1 LSWGHENALNF
12 FNPGGKMKKTLI
24 LMILFIAVGSL
35 LAETLIHTY
44 RFDMPEMVTKE
55 SYTEILYE
63 NCYNMGE
70 EGNPLLP
77 YFSTDIL
84 LPQGQEIENI
94 RILNEEYFSIIDN
107 ITIQPASRKFPI
119 YQKAENYEVEPNE
132 NIYNSYDLFPDN
144 MIDYVSTQFL
154 AGHSIGSFLICPVIY
169 QPAAKEARLLKEIE
183 LEITTRQSDRIE
195 VLEQFLHDSKIIN
208 QRITKIVENPEILST
223 YNYQLNRDE
232 ECDILLITNNALLPA
247 FQDYMDFKES
257 TGYFI
262 EAITTEDIYTNYTGQ
277 DNQEKIRNCIID
289 YYLNFGIIYVILGGD
304 SAPNIPAQDVI
315 PHRGLFALDDNNI
328 PADMY
333 YACLDRGPGAG
344 TGPDW
349 NNDGDNQ
356 WGEPGEYDLYSEV
369 GIGRICVDDAAE
381 IQNFTNKLT
390 MYQDSPVIDD
400 TEKALMI
407 GEELNNNPW
416 TFGGDYKDEIL
427 YGSANH
433 GFTTVGISANF
444 SVSTLY
450 DRDMTWDKY
459 DLYDQF
465 NITGINLLNHLGHS
479 SPTYNMKMY
488 NSDITTSNLTNDG
501 ITRGFV
507 IGYSQGCY
515 NGSFDNWHW
524 SAGYGEDCFAEKITT
539 LETGEVACIA
549 NSRFGWYIP
558 GNTNS
563 PSQYLDR
570 QFYDAIFGENI
581 TQIGFVNSDSK
592 EDNVSYFTS
601 DEYMRWAAYEEN
613 LFGDPSM
620 DIWTAAPVDIVA
632 SYLPSVLLGTEE
644 IVFQT
649 DTPFARVGLM
659 QNSELIGRGVA
670 DEFGNLTIDLSEP
683 ITTSESIT
691 LSIIG
696 HNKNRLSN
704 TISIIADQPYVIY
717 ESHQINDA
725 ACNGN
730 GLADFGESILLDV
743 TLNNI
748 GNIPADDVVALLT
761 SEDEYITITDD
772 SQNYNTINAQSTAVQ
787 TDAFAFDIAGNI
799 PDQHEIT
806 FNLEI
811 TGTGRD
817 TWYSDFTII
826 ANAPHIVYEEIII
839 DDSAGNDNGM
849 IDPGETVALSIP
861 TVNQGH
867 ILSPEATAVLNS
879 TNQLVTITN
888 NSVFLGEMTVG
899 DTEYAMYELTADET
913 IAEGTPVTLNY
924 EITAGDYLFE
934 YAIVVSIGLL
944 LEDFETGDFSSFSW
958 EFSGNADWTI
968 DSSNPY
974 EGSYCG
980 KSGVIDHNQTSSL
993 ILTLDIMCD
1002 SEISF
1007 YRKTSCEEVGSSTG
1021 NYYDYLVF
1029 FVDGVEMDKWAG
1041 ETPWGEVIFD
1051 VTAGEHTLE
1060 WMYHK
1065 DVGVVGGADCV
1076 WVDYIILP
1084 PIADPTPPNF
1094 VIDPLSIEKEM
1105 EVNTIETEILTLSN
1119 DGGGVINYEIE
1130 ISEPL
1135 DWIAL
1140 GTTSGSLTPYEYN
1153 EIDVVFDTNELE
1165 PGDYNCD
1172 IIINTAEREQFIVPV
1187 SLTVTAT
1194 DADSNAIPAIT
1205 ELIGNYPNPFNPE
1218 TVIKY
1223 GLKTDTK
1230 VLLEIYNLRGQKVK
1244 TLINDSQ
1251 SAGYHQ
1257 ITWNGRDKTGKQTA
1271 SGVYFYIMKTDNFE
1285 KTRKMILLK

>member
-1 LSWGHENALNF
+1 
-12 FNPGGKMKKTLI
+12 
-24 LMILFIAVGSL
+24 
-35 LAETLIHTY
+35 
-44 RFDMPEMVTKE
+44 
-55 SYTEILYE
+55 
-63 NCYNMGE
+63 MGE

-77 YFSTDIL
+77 YFSTNIL
-84 LPQGQEIENI
+84 LPQGQEIINI
-94 RILNEEYFSIIDN
+94 KILNEEYFSIIDN
-107 ITIQPASRKFPI
+107 ITIQPASRKFPT
-119 YQKAENYEVEPNE
+119 YQKAENYKVKPNE
-132 NIYNSYDLFPDN
+132 TIYNSYDLFPDN
-144 MIDYVSTQFL
+144 MIDHVSIQYL
-154 AGHSIGSFLICPVIY
+154 AGHSIGSFLICPIIY
-169 QPAAKEARLLKEIE
+169 QPAAKEAKLLKEIE
-183 LEITTRQSDRIE
+183 LEITIRKSERAG
-195 VLEQFLHDSKIIN
+195 VLEQFLQDSKIIN
-208 QRITKIVENPEILST
+208 QRITKIVENPEVLPT
-223 YNYQLNRDE
+223 YNYSLNRDE
-232 ECDILLITNNALLPA
+232 ECDILLITNNTLLPA
-247 FQDYMDFKES
+247 FQDYVDFKVS
-257 TGYFI
+257 TGYFV

-289 YYLNFGIIYVILGGD
+289 YYLNFGITFVILGGD
-304 SAPNIPAQDVI
+304 SAPNNPTHDII

-333 YACLDRGPGAG
+333 YACLDRGTGGG

-369 GIGRICVDDAAE
+369 GIGRICVDDAVE
-381 IQNFTNKLT
+381 IQNFTSKLT
-390 MYQDSPVIDD
+390 MYQDSPVIND

-407 GEELNNNPW
+407 GEELNNSPW
-416 TFGGDYKDEIL
+416 TFGGDYKDEIVF
-427 YGSANH
+427 GSSNH
-433 GFTTVGISANF
+433 GFTTVGVSANF

-450 DRDMTWDKY
+450 DRDITWDKY
-459 DLYDQF
+459 DVYDQF

-524 SAGYGEDCFAEKITT
+524 SNGYGEDCFAEKITT

-659 QNSELIGRGVA
+659 QNGELIGRGVA
-670 DEFGNLTIDLSEP
+670 DEFGNLTVDLLDP
-683 ITTSESIT
+683 ITTTESIT

-696 HNKNRLSN
+696 HNKNRL
-704 TISIIADQPYVIY
+704 TDAISIIADQPYVIY

-725 ACNGN
+725 AGNGN

-748 GNIPADDVVALLT
+748 GNIPANNVVALLT
-761 SEDEYITITDD
+761 SEDEFITITDD
-772 SQNYNTINAQSTAVQ
+772 SQNYNTVNAQSTAVQ

-799 PDQHEIT
+799 PDQHEIV

-817 TWYSDFTII
+817 TWYSNFTII
-826 ANAPHIVYEEIII
+826 VNAPHIIYEEIII
-839 DDSAGNDNGM
+839 DDSVGNDNGM
-849 IDPGETVALSIP
+849 IDPGETVVLLIP

-867 ILSPEATAVLNS
+867 IISPEATAVLNS

-888 NSVFLGEMTVG
+888 NSVSLGEMTVG
-899 DTEYAMYELTADET
+899 NTEYAMYELTADET
-913 IAEGTPVTLNY
+913 ITEGTPVTLNY

-934 YAIVVSIGLL
+934 YAIVVSVGLL

-958 EFSGNADWTI
+958 EFSGND
-968 DSSNPY
+968 
-974 EGSYCG
+974 
-980 KSGVIDHNQTSSL
+980 NQTSSL
-993 ILTLDIMCD
+993 ILTLDVMCD

-1007 YRKTSCEEVGSSTG
+1007 YRKTSCEDIGSSTG

-1029 FVDGVEMDKWAG
+1029 FIDGVEMDKWAG
-1041 ETPWGEVIFD
+1041 ETPWEEVIFD

-1065 DVGVVGGADCV
+1065 DVGVVSGADCV

-1084 PIADPTPPNF
+1084 PMADPTPPNF
-1094 VIDPLSIEKEM
+1094 VIDPLTIEKEM
-1105 EVNTIETEILTLSN
+1105 EENTIETEILTLSN
-1119 DGGGVINYEIE
+1119 NGGGVINYEIE

-1135 DWIAL
+1135 DWIDL
-1140 GTTSGSLTPYEYN
+1140 GTINGSLAPYEYN

-1172 IIINTAEREQFIVPV
+1172 IIINTEEREQFIVPV
-1187 SLTVTAT
+1187 FLTVTAT
-1194 DADSNAIPAIT
+1194 DVNNNVIPVVT

-1230 VLLEIYNLRGQKVK
+1230 VLLEIYNLRGQKVR
-1244 TLINDSQ
+1244 TLVNDSQ

-1257 ITWNGRDKTGKQTA
+1257 ATWNGKDKTGKQTA
-1271 SGVYFYIMKTDNFE
+1271 SGVYFYKMKTDDFE